1 MTEINEIIE
10 QNRGLSQELRSA
22 VRLIK
27 TAILQSQS
35 RAARMISG
43 TQLSL
48 YFGVGLF
55 VSANSRKGTWGTGAI
70 EAISEQLRRELPGL
84 RGFSGQNIRN
94 MRTFAEFWQPYLIC
108 SPSASKLE
116 SSEKCSPSA
125 SDLNKTQNTI
135 SITNDYFS
143 HAKWSPLTTEINRDE
158 FLGISFTH
166 HMEILHKTKNIDEVL
181 FCIHEAVIHQWDKY
195 KLREILKAGIP
206 QPDHAAPNNFAQTI
220 PTVRE
225 AMKAIRM
232 FKDEYLLDYINV
244 EDIDAQEEDVDERL
258 VEQRIV
264 NNIKRFIMT
273 LGRDFTFVGNQ
284 YHLEIYGEEMW
295 SDLLFFNRE
304 LNALV
309 AIELKVGK
317 FKPAYLGQL
326 YAYLQ
331 VLDEKVRKPH
341 ENPSIG
347 IVLCKSANQ
356 AYAEY
361 AVRDYNKPMGVATY
375 KTLSDMP
382 KEMQMALPDI
392 EELKE
397 LMETDDEMKK

>member
-1 MTEINEIIE
+1 MTRVNNTITTDLK
-10 QNRGLSQELRSA
+10 QA
-22 VRLIK
+22 VQTIK

-35 RAARMISG
+35 RAVRMISG

-48 YFGVGLF
+48 YFGVGLY
-55 VSANSRKGTWGTGAI
+55 VSANSRQGTWGTGAI
-70 EAISEQLRRELPGL
+70 DEISQQLRRELPGL
-84 RGFSGQNIRN
+84 RGFSSQNIRN
-94 MRTFAEFWQPYLIC
+94 MRQFAEFWQAYLNH
-108 SPSASKLE
+108 SPMASKMGIE
-116 SSEKCSPSA
+116 DIHSEIEY
-125 SDLNKTQNTI
+125 DR
-135 SITNDYFS
+135 FS
-143 HAKWSPLTTEINRDE
+143 LAKWSPLAYEINRDE
-158 FLGISFTH
+158 FLGISFSH

-181 FCIHEAVIHQWDKY
+181 FCIHEAVTHQWDKY
-195 KLREILKAGIP
+195 TLRDVLKVGIP
-206 QPDHAAPNNFAQTI
+206 KPDNTAPNNFLQTI
-220 PTVRE
+220 PSTRQ

-258 VEQRIV
+258 VEQRIIQ
-264 NNIKRFIMT
+264 NIKRFIMT

-309 AIELKVGK
+309 AIELKIGK
-317 FKPAYLGQL
+317 FKPIYLGQL

-331 VLDEKVRKPH
+331 VLDDKVRKPH

-375 KTLSDMP
+375 KTISEMP
-382 KEMQMALPDI
+382 KEMQQTLPDI
-392 EELKE
+392 EELKK
-397 LMETDDEMKK
+397 LMDDENKETVNL

>member
-1 MTEINEIIE
+1 
-10 QNRGLSQELRSA
+10 
-22 VRLIK
+22 
-27 TAILQSQS
+27 
-35 RAARMISG
+35 
-43 TQLSL
+43 
-48 YFGVGLF
+48 
-55 VSANSRKGTWGTGAI
+55 
-70 EAISEQLRRELPGL
+70 
-84 RGFSGQNIRN
+84 
-94 MRTFAEFWQPYLIC
+94 
-108 SPSASKLE
+108 
-116 SSEKCSPSA
+116 
-125 SDLNKTQNTI
+125 
-135 SITNDYFS
+135 
-143 HAKWSPLTTEINRDE
+143 
-158 FLGISFTH
+158 
-166 HMEILHKTKNIDEVL
+166 MEILHKTKDINEVL
-181 FCIHEAVIHQWDKY
+181 FCIHEAVVHQWDKY
-195 KLREILKAGIP
+195 ALREVLKAGIP

-220 PTVRE
+220 PTARE

-331 VLDEKVRKPH
+331 VLDDKVRKPH

-361 AVRDYNKPMGVATY
+361 AVRDYNKPMGVSTY

-382 KEMQMALPDI
+382 TAMQQTLPDV
-392 EELKE
+392 EELKK
-397 LMETDDEMKK
+397 LIGGQ

>member
-1 MTEINEIIE
+1 MDEKTNK
-10 QNRGLSQELRSA
+10 GLTQELKDA
-22 VRLIK
+22 VYTIK

-43 TQLSL
+43 SQLSL
-48 YFGVGLF
+48 YFGVGLY
-55 VSANSRKGTWGTGAI
+55 VSANSREGTWGTGAI
-70 EAISEQLRRELPGL
+70 KAISEQLRRELPGL
-84 RGFSGQNIRN
+84 RGSSDESIKK
-94 MRTFAEFWQPYLIC
+94 MRTFAEFWSKYINR
-108 SPSASKLE
+108 SPSATELE
-116 SSEKCSPSA
+116 NEEKHLP
-125 SDLNKTQNTI
+125 I
-135 SITNDYFS
+135 VYDYFS
-143 HAKWSPLTTEINRDE
+143 LTKWSPLATEINRDE
-158 FLGISFTH
+158 FLGISFSH
-166 HMEILHKTKNIDEVL
+166 HMEILHKTKNIQEVI
-181 FCIHEAVIHQWDKY
+181 FCIHEAVVHQWDKY
-195 KLREILKAGIP
+195 TLRDVLKAGIP
-206 QPDHAAPNNFAQTI
+206 QPDHTAPNNFAQTM
-220 PTVRE
+220 PTARQ

-258 VEQRIV
+258 VEQRIIH
-264 NNIKRFIMT
+264 NIKRFIMT
-273 LGRDFTFVGNQ
+273 LGRDFTYVGNQ

-317 FKPAYLGQL
+317 FKAAYLGQL

-331 VLDEKVRKPH
+331 VLDDKVRKPH

-361 AVRDYNKPMGVATY
+361 AVRDYNKPMGVSTY
-375 KTLSDMP
+375 KTMSDMP
-382 KEMQMALPDI
+382 EAMQQALPDI
-392 EELKE
+392 EELKK
-397 LMETDDEMKK
+397 LMEDEEIS

>member
-1 MTEINEIIE
+1 MKDELIQNNAVEI
-10 QNRGLSQELRSA
+10 SDA
-22 VRLIK
+22 VKTIK
-27 TAILQSQS
+27 TAILVSQS
-35 RAARMISG
+35 RAARLISG
-43 TQLSL
+43 SQLSL
-48 YFGVGLF
+48 YFGVGLY
-55 VSANSRKGTWGTGAI
+55 VSANSREGKWGTGAI
-70 EAISEQLRRELPGL
+70 ETISRQLHRELPGL
-84 RGFSGQNIRN
+84 RGFSAQNIRN
-94 MRTFAEFWQPYLIC
+94 MRQFAEYWQHYLIH
-108 SPSASKLE
+108 SPAASKLE
-116 SSEKCSPSA
+116 KADVQDVIECDS
-125 SDLNKTQNTI
+125 
-135 SITNDYFS
+135 FS
-143 HAKWSPLTTEINRDE
+143 LAKWSPTASEINREE
-158 FLGISFTH
+158 FLGISFSH

-181 FCIHEAVIHQWDKY
+181 FCIHEAVVHQWDKY
-195 KLREILKAGIP
+195 TLRNILKTGIP
-206 QPDHAAPNNFAQTI
+206 QPDHVAPNNFIQTI
-220 PTVRE
+220 PTAKE

-264 NNIKRFIMT
+264 HNIKRFIMT

-317 FKPAYLGQL
+317 FKPSYLGQL
-326 YAYLQ
+326 HAYLQ
-331 VLDEKVRKPH
+331 VLDDKVRKPH

-356 AYAEY
+356 AFAEY

-382 KEMQMALPDI
+382 ADMQQILPDI
-392 EELKE
+392 EDLKK
-397 LMETDDEMKK
+397 LMDNKE

>member
-1 MTEINEIIE
+1 MNNNPMSTD
-10 QNRGLSQELRSA
+10 LRQA
-22 VRLIK
+22 VQTIK

-48 YFGVGLF
+48 YFGVGLY
-55 VSANSRKGTWGTGAI
+55 VSANSRKGAWGTGAI
-70 EAISEQLRRELPGL
+70 DEISQQLRRELPGL
-84 RGFSGQNIRN
+84 RGFSSQNIRN
-94 MRTFAEFWQPYLIC
+94 MRQFAEFWQAYLNC
-108 SPSASKLE
+108 SPMASEMSLE
-116 SSEKCSPSA
+116 NLQQEIEC
-125 SDLNKTQNTI
+125 DQ
-135 SITNDYFS
+135 FS
-143 HAKWSPLTTEINRDE
+143 LAKWSPMASEINRDE
-158 FLGISFTH
+158 FLGISFSH
-166 HMEILHKTKNIDEVL
+166 HMEILHKTKNIEEVL
-181 FCIHEAVIHQWDKY
+181 FCIHEAVVHQWDKY
-195 KLREILKAGIP
+195 TLRDILKAGIP
-206 QPDHAAPNNFAQTI
+206 QPDHTAPNNFLQTMSS
-220 PTVRE
+220 PRQ

-232 FKDEYLLDYINV
+232 FKDEYLLDFINV
-244 EDIDAQEEDVDERL
+244 EDIDAQEKDVDERL

-264 NNIKRFIMT
+264 HNIKRFIMT

-309 AIELKVGK
+309 AIELKIGK
-317 FKPAYLGQL
+317 FKPIYLGQL

-331 VLDEKVRKPH
+331 VLDDKVRKPH

-375 KTLSDMP
+375 KTFSDMP
-382 KEMQMALPDI
+382 VEMQKTLPDI
-392 EELKE
+392 EELKK
-397 LMETDDEMKK
+397 LMEEDEG

>member
-1 MTEINEIIE
+1 MTAELQQAVQAIKGAI
-10 QNRGLSQELRSA
+10 LRSQA
-22 VRLIK
+22 
-27 TAILQSQS
+27 
-35 RAARMISG
+35 RAAQMISG

-48 YFGVGLF
+48 YFRVGLY

-70 EAISEQLRRELPGL
+70 DAISEQLRRELPGL
-84 RGFSGQNIRN
+84 RGFSGQNIRS
-94 MRTFAEFWQPYLIC
+94 MRQFAEFWQPYLIC
-108 SPSASKLE
+108 SPTASKLE
-116 SSEKCSPSA
+116 IDKVRDVIEYDRFALSKWSPSA
-125 SDLNKTQNTI
+125 S
-135 SITNDYFS
+135 
-143 HAKWSPLTTEINRDE
+143 EIVRDE
-158 FLGISFTH
+158 FLGISFSH
-166 HMEILHKTKNIDEVL
+166 HMEILHKTKNINEVL
-181 FCIHEAVIHQWDKY
+181 CCIHEAVVHQWDKY
-195 KLREILKAGIP
+195 TLRDVLKVGIP
-206 QPDHAAPNNFAQTI
+206 QLDHTAPNNFPQTMNSSGQ
-220 PTVRE
+220 

-244 EDIDAQEEDVDERL
+244 EDIDAQEKDVDERL
-258 VEQRIV
+258 VEQRIIH
-264 NNIKRFIMT
+264 NIKRFIMT

-331 VLDEKVRKPH
+331 VLDDKVRKPH

-361 AVRDYNKPMGVATY
+361 AVRDYNKPMGVSTY
-375 KTLSDMP
+375 KTFSDMP
-382 KEMQMALPDI
+382 KEMQDTLPDI
-392 EELKE
+392 EELKR
-397 LMETDDEMKK
+397 LMDNEGE

>member
-1 MTEINEIIE
+1 MTSTDLK
-10 QNRGLSQELRSA
+10 QA
-22 VRLIK
+22 VQTIK

-35 RAARMISG
+35 RAVRMVSG

-48 YFGVGLF
+48 YFGVGLY

-70 EAISEQLRRELPGL
+70 DTISDQLRRELPGL
-84 RGFSGQNIRN
+84 RGFSAQNIRN
-94 MRTFAEFWQPYLIC
+94 MRQFAEFWQPFLIH
-108 SPSASKLE
+108 SPMASKLGVE
-116 SSEKCSPSA
+116 
-125 SDLNKTQNTI
+125 DLHAEI
-135 SITNDYFS
+135 ECDRLSL
-143 HAKWSPLTTEINRDE
+143 AKWSPLASEINRDE
-158 FLGISFTH
+158 FLGISFSH

-181 FCIHEAVIHQWDKY
+181 LCIHETVVHQWDKY
-195 KLREILKAGIP
+195 TLRDILKAGIP
-206 QPDHAAPNNFAQTI
+206 ASDGTAPNNFIQTI
-220 PTVRE
+220 PSTRQ

-264 NNIKRFIMT
+264 HNIKRFIMT

-309 AIELKVGK
+309 AIELKIGK

-326 YAYLQ
+326 QAYLQ
-331 VLDEKVRKPH
+331 VLDDKVRKPH

-375 KTLSDMP
+375 KTISDMP
-382 KEMQMALPDI
+382 KEMQYTLPDI
-392 EELKE
+392 EDLKR
-397 LMETDDEMKK
+397 LMSDDEDNMTMQVPYK

>member
-1 MTEINEIIE
+1 MNTE
-10 QNRGLSQELRSA
+10 SKSMSTTELKQA
-22 VRLIK
+22 VQTIK
-27 TAILQSQS
+27 TAILQSQG

-48 YFGVGLF
+48 YFGVGLY

-70 EAISEQLRRELPGL
+70 DAISEQLRRELPGL
-84 RGFSGQNIRN
+84 HGFSAQSIRN
-94 MRTFAEFWQPYLIC
+94 MRQFAEFWQPFLIC
-108 SPSASKLE
+108 SPTASNLE
-116 SSEKCSPSA
+116 IE
-125 SDLNKTQNTI
+125 DLQREI
-135 SITNDYFS
+135 EYDRFALS
-143 HAKWSPLTTEINRDE
+143 KWSPMATEINRDE
-158 FLGISFTH
+158 FLGISFSH
-166 HMEILHKTKNIDEVL
+166 HMEILHKTKDINEVL
-181 FCIHEAVIHQWDKY
+181 FCIHETVVHQWEKY
-195 KLREILKAGIP
+195 MLRDVLKAGIP
-206 QPDHAAPNNFAQTI
+206 QPEHVAPNNFAQTMPSTRQAI
-220 PTVRE
+220 
-225 AMKAIRM
+225 KAIRM

-258 VEQRIV
+258 VEQRIIH
-264 NNIKRFIMT
+264 NIKRFIMT

-284 YHLEIYGEEMW
+284 YHLEVYGEEMW

-317 FKPAYLGQL
+317 FKPSYLGQL
-326 YAYLQ
+326 FAYLQ
-331 VLDEKVRKPH
+331 VLDDKVRKPH

-375 KTLSDMP
+375 KTFSDMP
-382 KEMQMALPDI
+382 KEMQKTLPDI
-392 EELKE
+392 EELKK
-397 LMETDDEMKK
+397 LMDTE

>member
-1 MTEINEIIE
+1 MNNEP
-10 QNRGLSQELRSA
+10 ELKSA
-22 VRLIK
+22 VQTIK
-27 TAILQSQS
+27 QAILQSQS
-35 RAARMISG
+35 RAVKMISG

-48 YFGVGLF
+48 YFGVGLY

-70 EAISEQLRRELPGL
+70 DDISQQLHLELPGL

-94 MRTFAEFWQPYLIC
+94 MRLFAEYWSQYLNC
-108 SPSASKLE
+108 SPMASN
-116 SSEKCSPSA
+116 
-125 SDLNKTQNTI
+125 LNATTEM
-135 SITNDYFS
+135 SVVVCDTFS
-143 HAKWSPLTTEINRDE
+143 LAKWSPTASEINRDE
-158 FLGISFTH
+158 FLGISFSH

-181 FCIHEAVIHQWDKY
+181 FCIHEAVVHQWDKY
-195 KLREILKAGIP
+195 TLRNILKAGIP
-206 QPDHAAPNNFAQTI
+206 QPEHSAPNNFAQTI
-220 PTVRE
+220 PNTKS

-244 EDIDAQEEDVDERL
+244 EDIDAQEKDVDERL
-258 VEQRIV
+258 VEQRIIQ
-264 NNIKRFIMT
+264 NIKRFIMT
-273 LGRDFTFVGNQ
+273 LGRDFAFVGNQ

-309 AIELKVGK
+309 AVELKVGK

-326 YAYLQ
+326 NAYLQ
-331 VLDEKVRKPH
+331 VLDDKIRKPH

-361 AVRDYNKPMGVATY
+361 AIRDYNKPMGVATY
-375 KTLSDMP
+375 KTIADMP
-382 KEMQMALPDI
+382 ENMQHILPDI
-392 EELKE
+392 EDLKK
-397 LMETDDEMKK
+397 LMNEENDMEI

>member
-1 MTEINEIIE
+1 MKDELIQNNAVEI
-10 QNRGLSQELRSA
+10 SDA
-22 VRLIK
+22 VKTIK
-27 TAILQSQS
+27 TAILVSQS
-35 RAARMISG
+35 RAARLISG
-43 TQLSL
+43 SQLSL
-48 YFGVGLF
+48 YFGVGLY
-55 VSANSRKGTWGTGAI
+55 VSANSREGKWGTGAI
-70 EAISEQLRRELPGL
+70 ETISGQLHRELPGL
-84 RGFSGQNIRN
+84 RGFSAQNIRN
-94 MRTFAEFWQPYLIC
+94 MRQFAEYWQHYLIH
-108 SPSASKLE
+108 SPAASKLE
-116 SSEKCSPSA
+116 KADVQDVIECDS
-125 SDLNKTQNTI
+125 
-135 SITNDYFS
+135 FS
-143 HAKWSPLTTEINRDE
+143 LAKWSPTASEINREE
-158 FLGISFTH
+158 FLGISFSH

-181 FCIHEAVIHQWDKY
+181 FCIHEAVVHQWDKY
-195 KLREILKAGIP
+195 TLRNILKTGIP
-206 QPDHAAPNNFAQTI
+206 QPDHVAPNNFIQTI
-220 PTVRE
+220 PTAKE

-264 NNIKRFIMT
+264 HNIKRFIMT

-317 FKPAYLGQL
+317 FKPSYLGQL
-326 YAYLQ
+326 HAYLQ
-331 VLDEKVRKPH
+331 VLDDKVRKPH

-356 AYAEY
+356 AFAEY

-382 KEMQMALPDI
+382 ADMQQILPDI
-392 EELKE
+392 EDLKK
-397 LMETDDEMKK
+397 LMDNKE

>member
-1 MTEINEIIE
+1 MNNNPMSTD
-10 QNRGLSQELRSA
+10 LRQA
-22 VRLIK
+22 VQTIK

-48 YFGVGLF
+48 YFGVGLY
-55 VSANSRKGTWGTGAI
+55 VSANSRKGAWGTGAI
-70 EAISEQLRRELPGL
+70 KMISEMLRKELPGL
-84 RGFSGQNIRN
+84 RGFSEDNLKK
-94 MRTFAEFWQPYLIC
+94 MRTFSEFWSQFINR
-108 SPSASKLE
+108 SPMAS
-116 SSEKCSPSA
+116 
-125 SDLNKTQNTI
+125 
-135 SITNDYFS
+135 
-143 HAKWSPLTTEINRDE
+143 EINRDE
-158 FLGISFTH
+158 FLGISFSH
-166 HMEILHKTKNIDEVL
+166 HMEILHKTKNIEEVL
-181 FCIHEAVIHQWDKY
+181 FCIHEAVVHQWDKY
-195 KLREILKAGIP
+195 TLRDILKAGIP
-206 QPDHAAPNNFAQTI
+206 QPDHTAPNNFLQTMSS
-220 PTVRE
+220 PRQ

-232 FKDEYLLDYINV
+232 FKDEYLLDFINV
-244 EDIDAQEEDVDERL
+244 EDIDAQEKDVDERL

-264 NNIKRFIMT
+264 HNIKRFIMT

-309 AIELKVGK
+309 AIELKIGK
-317 FKPAYLGQL
+317 FKPIYLGQL

-331 VLDEKVRKPH
+331 VLDDKVRKPH

-375 KTLSDMP
+375 KTISDMP
-382 KEMQMALPDI
+382 VEMQKTLPDI
-392 EELKE
+392 EELKK
-397 LMETDDEMKK
+397 LMEEDE

>member
-1 MTEINEIIE
+1 MNE
-10 QNRGLSQELRSA
+10 ELKDA
-22 VRLIK
+22 VKTIK
-27 TAILQSQS
+27 TAILLSQS

-43 TQLSL
+43 AQLSL
-48 YFGVGLF
+48 YFGVGLY
-55 VSANSRKGTWGTGAI
+55 VSIHSRKEVWGTGAI
-70 EAISEQLRRELPGL
+70 DSISEQLRRELPGL
-84 RGFSGQNIRN
+84 RGFSGKNIRN
-94 MRTFAEFWQPYLIC
+94 MRQFAEFWQKYLIC
-108 SPSASKLE
+108 SPMASKLSLGNLYGE
-116 SSEKCSPSA
+116 IA
-125 SDLNKTQNTI
+125 YDG
-135 SITNDYFS
+135 FS
-143 HAKWSPLTTEINRDE
+143 LEKWSPVATEINRDE
-158 FLGISFTH
+158 FLGISFSH
-166 HMEILHKTKNIDEVL
+166 HMEILHKTKDINEVL
-181 FCIHEAVIHQWDKY
+181 FCIHETVLHQWDKY
-195 KLREILKAGIP
+195 TLRDVLKAGIP
-206 QPDHAAPNNFAQTI
+206 QPEHSAPNNFAQTI
-220 PTVRE
+220 PTARQ

-258 VEQRIV
+258 VEQRIIS
-264 NNIKRFIMT
+264 NIKRFIMT

-331 VLDEKVRKPH
+331 VLDDKIRKPH

-347 IVLCKSANQ
+347 IVLCKDANY

-375 KTLSDMP
+375 KTLADMP
-382 KEMQMALPDI
+382 ETMKHTLPDI
-392 EELKE
+392 EELKK
-397 LMETDDEMKK
+397 LFDKDED